1 MFDFTPKKNV
11 QMTSTPLS
19 PQTCGGMAVKM
30 VLNTMKWWLKGA
42 YNYKNDGNRTQIIK
56 KLYFQA
62 FRDPKM
68 FST

>member
-1 MFDFTPKKNV
+1 
-11 QMTSTPLS
+11 
-19 PQTCGGMAVKM
+19 MAVKM